1 VLYAKEVTVCKNNI
15 VCADTGAN
23 MSETPLSHILLI
35 EDDQEI
41 MNFIQMELECEGYRI
56 EWAADGLQG
65 LKAARQNPPDLII
78 LDRMLPGM
86 DGIAFCKRLRQSS
99 DVPIL
104 MLTAKGEVQERVE
117 GLDAGANDYLVKPF
131 DLDELLARVRVQ
143 IRQRQPSERV
153 IFEFL
158 DVSLDIVSHA
168 VKRAGREIALS
179 PKEFELLH
187 FFLQHPRHVLTRHR
201 ILEAVW
207 GWDFE
212 GEDNVLEVYIRYL
225 RKKLEFDDL
234 PRLLHTVRGIGYVLR
249 EGQDVAN

>member
-1 VLYAKEVTVCKNNI
+1 
-15 VCADTGAN
+15 
-23 MSETPLSHILLI
+23 MSEQPLAHILLI

-41 MNFIQMELECEGYRI
+41 MAFMQMELEYEGYRI
-56 EWAADGLQG
+56 EVAQNGLQG
-65 LKAARQNPPDLII
+65 LKAARNNPPPDLII

-104 MLTAKGEVQERVE
+104 MLTAKGEVNDRVE

-131 DLDELLARVRVQ
+131 DLNELLARVRVQ
-143 IRQRQPSERV
+143 IRQRQPSERSL
-153 IFEFL
+153 FEFE
-158 DVSLDIVSHA
+158 DVSMDLSSHA
-168 VKRAGREIALS
+168 VTRARQEIPLS

-187 FFLQHPRHVLTRHR
+187 FFLLHPRHVLTRHR

-225 RKKLEFDDL
+225 RKKLEIDQL
-234 PRLLHTVRGIGYVLR
+234 PRLIHTVRGIGYVLK
-249 EGQDVAN
+249 EGPNAQAEL

>member
-1 VLYAKEVTVCKNNI
+1 
-15 VCADTGAN
+15 
-23 MSETPLSHILLI
+23 MSEQPLAHILLI

-41 MNFIQMELECEGYRI
+41 LAFIQMELEYEGYQVDI
-56 EWAADGLQG
+56 ACDGLQG
-65 LKAARQNPPDLII
+65 LKAARQNPPPDLII

-131 DLDELLARVRVQ
+131 DLNELLARVRVQ
-143 IRQRQPSERV
+143 IRLRQPSERSL
-153 IFEFL
+153 FEFADL
-158 DVSLDIVSHA
+158 SMDLASHA
-168 VKRAGREIALS
+168 VKRAGHEITLS

-225 RKKLEFDDL
+225 RKKLELAQL
-234 PRLLHTVRGIGYVLR
+234 PRLIHTVRGIGYVLK
-249 EGQDVAN
+249 EDPQTEI